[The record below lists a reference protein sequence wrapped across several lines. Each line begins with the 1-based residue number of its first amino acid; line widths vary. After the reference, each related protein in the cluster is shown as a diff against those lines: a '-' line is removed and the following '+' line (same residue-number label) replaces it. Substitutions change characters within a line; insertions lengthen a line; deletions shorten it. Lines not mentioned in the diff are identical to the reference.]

1 MKTLKTLAMAS
12 AAALTLGATAI
23 ATLSPAD
30 AQAYRGAPV
39 LHGPLG
45 VTAVPMEEASTNF
58 GYRNWP
64 YGDGTYRGVF
74 NAPGYYGYYGYD
86 RNGY

>member
-1 MKTLKTLAMAS
+1 MKTLKTLAMAG

-23 ATLSPAD
+23 VTLSPAD
-30 AQAYRGAPV
+30 AQVYRGAPV
-39 LHGPLG
+39 LHAPFG

-64 YGDGTYRGVF
+64 YGDGSYGGVF
-74 NAPGYYGYYGYD
+74 NAPGYYRYYRYGY
-86 RNGY
+86 